1 MFLMSPSDFDFP
13 RVFTGRVPPVRVF
26 GFANCPGK
34 APVRS
39 TKLAIRGLLTPLT
52 APVSPKI
59 FPQNPPNPPNYFL
72 CEEYNKWE
80 VVV

>member
-34 APVRS
+34 TPV
-39 TKLAIRGLLTPLT
+39 T
-52 APVSPKI
+52 PKI
-59 FPQNPPNPPNYFL
+59 FPQNPPNPSNYFL
-72 CEEYNKWE
+72 CDEYNKWE